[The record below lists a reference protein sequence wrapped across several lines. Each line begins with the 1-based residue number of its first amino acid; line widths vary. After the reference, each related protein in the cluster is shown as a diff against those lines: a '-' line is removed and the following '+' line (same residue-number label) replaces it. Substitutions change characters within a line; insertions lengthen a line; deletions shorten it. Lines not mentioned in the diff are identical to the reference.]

1 MQEIKVIEL
10 FAGVGGFRL
19 GLEGYNGKSST
30 SNYIEN
36 INTPYKIVWSNQWE
50 PSTKTQHASMVY
62 ENRFGDSVHSNMDI
76 NLVDI
81 NEIPE
86 HDLMV
91 GGFPCFVAGTMVLT
105 DEGYKPIEEI
115 NVGDMIYTKELRYR
129 KCTSVMSRDVSKIY
143 DIKYQGGNIKCSDE
157 HPIFSRMKKRY
168 KKDIPDFIPAK
179 ELNNKYEICFPIIN
193 GKNEKIEIDNI
204 IIDEKFGYFIGRF
217 LGDGWVLDG
226 KRKNRKN
233 SYVHKIVVCT
243 SKENNALNDKLL
255 ECLENLNYNYTKSIN
270 KKTIKYIICS
280 NELEIFFKKFGR
292 YSYGKRIPGFIFSLP
307 NNIKEKIIE
316 GYKDSDGY
324 ILENNHWSITS
335 INYIL
340 LLGISQ
346 LIRDCYG
353 CKCSINGPYKT
364 NRDCIIEGRLVN
376 EKPQYK
382 LNFLP
387 KKTENIDYVWSSI
400 KKIKILEGNYT
411 VYNISV
417 DEDETYTANGI
428 IVHNCQDYSV
438 ASTSNN
444 SKGIEGKKGVL
455 WWSIYRILSELENK
469 PKYLLFE
476 NVDRLLISPSKQRG
490 RDFAIILKSLDELG
504 YIVEWRVINAAEYG
518 FPQRRKRIFI
528 LAYLKGTDIANRILK
543 SDILSHRWTKDIGVI
558 AEAFPICVEDEKM
571 NMFQLGK
578 SIFDVSENFNKETSF
593 TFENTGIMNDGVVL
607 TFKSNP
613 FYKQGEK
620 KVLLGDILE
629 SDDKIP
635 AEFYINDEDLKK
647 WIYLKGSKKF
657 ERTSKDGFKY
667 TYSEGGMTFPDKLEN
682 PSRTIITG
690 EGGNAPSRF
699 KHVIQT
705 ERGYRRLTPIE
716 LERLT
721 MFPDNHTRLEGIS
734 DTKRAFFVGNALVVG
749 IIEKLGISLYKNIK
763 K

>member
-30 SNYIEN
+30 SNYIED

-91 GGFPCFVAGTMVLT
+91 GGFP
-105 DEGYKPIEEI
+105 
-115 NVGDMIYTKELRYR
+115 
-129 KCTSVMSRDVSKIY
+129 
-143 DIKYQGGNIKCSDE
+143 
-157 HPIFSRMKKRY
+157 
-168 KKDIPDFIPAK
+168 
-179 ELNNKYEICFPIIN
+179 
-193 GKNEKIEIDNI
+193 
-204 IIDEKFGYFIGRF
+204 
-217 LGDGWVLDG
+217 
-226 KRKNRKN
+226 
-233 SYVHKIVVCT
+233 
-243 SKENNALNDKLL
+243 
-255 ECLENLNYNYTKSIN
+255 
-270 KKTIKYIICS
+270 
-280 NELEIFFKKFGR
+280 
-292 YSYGKRIPGFIFSLP
+292 
-307 NNIKEKIIE
+307 
-316 GYKDSDGY
+316 
-324 ILENNHWSITS
+324 
-335 INYIL
+335 
-340 LLGISQ
+340 
-346 LIRDCYG
+346 
-353 CKCSINGPYKT
+353 
-364 NRDCIIEGRLVN
+364 
-376 EKPQYK
+376 
-382 LNFLP
+382 
-387 KKTENIDYVWSSI
+387 
-400 KKIKILEGNYT
+400 
-411 VYNISV
+411 
-417 DEDETYTANGI
+417 
-428 IVHNCQDYSV
+428 CQDYSV

-518 FPQRRKRIFI
+518 FSQRRKRTFI

-543 SDILSHRWTKDIGVI
+543 SDILSHRWTKEIGVI

-593 TFENTGIMNDGVVL
+593 SFENTGIMNDGVVL

-635 AEFYINDEDLKK
+635 AEFYINNEDLKK

-721 MFPDNHTRLEGIS
+721 MFPDNHTKLEGIS